1 MLKYVVEFLGT
12 MALMLSILIT
22 GNPLMIGAT
31 LAAAAAAGGSIS
43 GGHYNPVVSSV
54 MLAQGK
60 MKNPDFMAYLLSQLL
75 GGLFALEISKR
86 L

>member
-12 MALMLSILIT
+12 MALMLSILLT

-43 GGHYNPVVSSV
+43 GGHYNPVVSDYV
-54 MLAQGK
+54 IK
-60 MKNPDFMAYLLSQLL
+60 WKNEKSDFMGYLLSQLL